1 MKESFGVRLQ
11 INSLVKHKGP
21 NIFNFGL
28 GFFFLTGT
36 HDFSQDESHTGPTI
50 IICNKIIENTFN
62 CVLLLDIEVSMVREI
77 AIVISSN
84 NCSG

>member
-11 INSLVKHKGP
+11 INSLVKHKRP
-21 NIFNFGL
+21 KPFQFRTR
-28 GFFFLTGT
+28 FFFTVT

-50 IICNKIIENTFN
+50 IVCNKISENTFN
-62 CVLLLDIEVSMVREI
+62 CVLLLGIEVSMVREI